1 MAECKQGTQENN
13 KENKVKDQPDTNK
26 GGEQAQ
32 GSTSVGRETDQN
44 TNSGKDTQ
52 DNGEATQSESKFILC
67 ILGIILGIIGIILG
81 IIGIISGIKL
91 SNLFGSVGGSILAIV
106 LCICSIVSC
115 CYAYKCLQK
124 DKLSCTISWL
134 VGLSLLFVLI
144 IVIGLFADTFS
155 GFSVTVEG
163 VGNFNGSTIT
173 LTSVLLFILSIFI
186 SILSGYIVHKKDEEK
201 KQKQRKMVDEIEKAL
216 KELYEKGE

>member
-1 MAECKQGTQENN
+1 MSKSKKGKRKMAECKQGTQENN

-32 GSTSVGRETDQN
+32 GSTSVGRETDEVSAGTVSPSGETT
-44 TNSGKDTQ
+44 TNGKPDQ
-52 DNGEATQSESKFILC
+52 KSKASASSQGNEEGKPSWQEAFL
-67 ILGIILGIIGIILG
+67 
-81 IIGIISGIKL
+81 
-91 SNLFGSVGGSILAIV
+91 
-106 LCICSIVSC
+106 VSF
-115 CYAYKCLQK
+115 
-124 DKLSCTISWL
+124 
-134 VGLSLLFVLI
+134 SLLFILT
-144 IVIGLFADTFS
+144 IVVGLFADTFS
-155 GFSVTVEG
+155 GFSVTVG
-163 VGNFNGSTIT
+163 DVGNFKGSTIT